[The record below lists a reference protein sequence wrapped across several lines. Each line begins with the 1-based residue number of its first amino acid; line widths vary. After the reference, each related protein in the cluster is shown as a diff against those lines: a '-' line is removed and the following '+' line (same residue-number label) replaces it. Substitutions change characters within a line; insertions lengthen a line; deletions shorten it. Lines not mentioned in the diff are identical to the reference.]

1 MTSIRRSLLGVL
13 MAAWAMSAGGADIT
27 MAEVVKGVS
36 ADGNTKLA
44 AQQYWKA
51 VDEQEVTWSGEVIE
65 VKGGRNEANV
75 YVADKSQP
83 LYKGYNIVVK
93 TYDVEKAANLKK
105 GQTVRFTGELSRYKV
120 KRVGAVITIGKARL
134 L

>member
-1 MTSIRRSLLGVL
+1 MTDIRYLAVGLLLV
-13 MAAWAMSAGGADIT
+13 AWAAAAGADIT
-27 MAEVVKGVS
+27 LGQIVKGVS
-36 ADGNTKLA
+36 GEGNTKLA
-44 AQQYWKA
+44 AQAYWKT
-51 VDEQEVTWSGEVIE
+51 VDEQEVTWSGEVVE

-93 TYDVEKAANLKK
+93 TNDVEKAASLRK
-105 GQTVRFTGELSRYKV
+105 GQSIRFSGELENYKV
-120 KRVGAVITIGKARL
+120 KRVGAVVTVRKARL